1 MFRILGPL
9 ECELDGRPIR
19 IRGAKQ
25 HVLLSLL
32 LLADGRAV
40 SLTTLIDAV
49 WGESAPPTAAKQIRN
64 AVSRLRAVLAPT
76 GVAIPQAADGYRLDR
91 AGSALDL
98 EQFVHTVQEADRS
111 EDAHGAVQKLRS
123 ALRLWRG
130 TTLAGMASPALLNQI
145 SRIEEHRLSVLE
157 ACVER
162 ELGLGRRTTL
172 IAELTAAVAEHP
184 FRERLAALLITA
196 LSRSGARAEAL
207 ELFDRTRRRLR
218 KELGVDPGRHLR
230 RAHLDAL
237 AGNGHEQPGAS
248 TPPAEPVS
256 WNNLPGL
263 AVRVVDR
270 NREWELL
277 RGALRLDGDGATT
290 MPPAVIAVDGMAGVG
305 KTVFAL
311 DVARRLAEIFPDGQ
325 LYVNLSAHRTGS
337 QPLCGEDAL
346 AVLLNA
352 VGVPDSDMPAG
363 LQSLRSAWNQTLRG
377 RRAIV
382 ILDDVADTSHVEPLL
397 VNAPGCLT
405 VVTSRRRLTGL
416 YPAYQLT
423 LSEMSIAGGRR
434 LFRSMVGDQRAAAE
448 SAAVDEV
455 LRQCGRL
462 PLAIH
467 SAAARLRHRS
477 AWSVSY
483 LASRLADDRLR
494 LAELKTESTDVV
506 AAFNKSFDRLGAEPQ
521 RIFRLAGRSGGED
534 IDASSIAGMAGLPLS
549 RTTILLEELAD
560 VHLLKVTGHGRYR
573 MNELVRAYSAQLS

>member
-9 ECELDGRPIR
+9 ECELGGRPIR

-25 HVLLSLL
+25 HVVLSLL
-32 LLADGRAV
+32 LLAGGRAV

-49 WGESAPPTAAKQIRN
+49 WDESAPPTAAKQIRN
-64 AVSRLRAVLAPT
+64 AVSRLRAFLAPT
-76 GVAIPQAADGYRLDR
+76 GVTIPQAADGYRLDR

-98 EQFVHTVQEADRS
+98 EQFVRTVQEADRS
-111 EDAHGAVQKLRS
+111 EDARGAVQMLRS

-130 TTLAGMASPALLNQI
+130 PALAGMASPALRNQI
-145 SRIEEHRLSVLE
+145 SRIEEHRLSALE

-162 ELGLGRRTTL
+162 ELHLERRTTF

-184 FRERLAALLITA
+184 FRERLIALLMTA

-207 ELFDRTRRRLR
+207 ELFDQTRRLLR
-218 KELGVDPGRHLR
+218 DELGVDPGRHLR
-230 RAHLDAL
+230 HAYLDAL
-237 AGNGHEQPGAS
+237 GGNNHEQPGAS
-248 TPPAEPVS
+248 TPREERVS
-256 WNNLPGL
+256 WNNLPGH
-263 AVRVVDR
+263 AARVVDR
-270 NREWELL
+270 NREWELV
-277 RGALRLDGDGATT
+277 RGALRLDGGTAA
-290 MPPAVIAVDGMAGVG
+290 PPALIAVDGMTGVG

-311 DVARRLAEIFPDGQ
+311 DVSRRLADSFPDGQ
-325 LYVNLSAHRTGS
+325 LYVNLSAHGPGS
-337 QPLCGEDAL
+337 QPLSGEDAL

-352 VGVPDSDMPAG
+352 TGVPGSEMPAG
-363 LQSLRSAWNQTLRG
+363 LQSLRSAWLQALRG

-397 VNAPGCLT
+397 VDAPGCLT

-416 YPAYQLT
+416 HPAHQLT
-423 LSEMSIAGGRR
+423 LSEMSIAAGRR

-448 SAAVDEV
+448 AAAVDEV
-455 LRQCGRL
+455 LHQCGRL

-467 SAAARLRHRS
+467 SAAVRLRHRS

-483 LASRLADDRLR
+483 LASRLADDRSR

-521 RIFRLAGRSGGED
+521 RIFRLAGRTGGED
-534 IDASSIAGMAGLPLS
+534 IDAGRIAGLAGLPLS
-549 RTTILLEELAD
+549 RTTIALEELAD
-560 VHLLKVTGHGRYR
+560 VHLLKVTGHGLYR